1 MHAKKYGADGSGT
14 TEEKLIGPPPEVD
27 GSKNLRVPNITSDC
41 YNLGI
46 SWYEYLTWILAVTN
60 IKEDVERRVLFL
72 SRSAGNGPEDPDT
85 IKEPESVGCE
95 IRLVKGSVLQQED
108 VTRALEQAP
117 NLKGI
122 IQCSMV
128 LRDENFGRTW
138 NLHHATL
145 AAGIKRDFFILF
157 SSMSGVTRQ
166 AGQANYAGANTFLDS
181 FVQYRTSLGL
191 AASSLDIGA
200 VQDVSYVSQDDAL
213 LKRMKLASASG
224 ITEPELM
231 EAVSA
236 APLFPAT
243 SRTSCDTLAE
253 PFVDKNTIAQ
263 GISTAIPLSSS
274 ESRAFWRK
282 DVGMAA

>member
-1 MHAKKYGADGSGT
+1 MFYGSSRRELRTYDEWRTAVAAKVQG
-14 TEEKLIGPPPEVD
+14 
-27 GSKNLRVPNITSDC
+27 
-41 YNLGI
+41 
-46 SWYEYLTWILAVTN
+46 
-60 IKEDVERRVLFL
+60 
-72 SRSAGNGPEDPDT
+72 
-85 IKEPESVGCE
+85 
-95 IRLVKGSVLQQED
+95 
-108 VTRALEQAP
+108 
-117 NLKGI
+117 
-122 IQCSMV
+122 
-128 LRDENFGRTW
+128 TW

>member
-1 MHAKKYGADGSGT
+1 MHAKKYGADRSGT

-128 LRDENFGRTW
+128 LRDENFGRMT
-138 NLHHATL
+138 
-145 AAGIKRDFFILF
+145 
-157 SSMSGVTRQ
+157 SGELRW
-166 AGQANYAGANTFLDS
+166 
-181 FVQYRTSLGL
+181 
-191 AASSLDIGA
+191 
-200 VQDVSYVSQDDAL
+200 L
-213 LKRMKLASASG
+213 LRSKG
-224 ITEPELM
+224 H
-231 EAVSA
+231 
-236 APLFPAT
+236 
-243 SRTSCDTLAE
+243 
-253 PFVDKNTIAQ
+253 
-263 GISTAIPLSSS
+263 GISTTLHLPLGSNETSLSCSHPCLELLDKPVRQTTPERTLSLIPLCSTEQAWVSQRLPWTL
-274 ESRAFWRK
+274 EQCRMLVTFRK
-282 DVGMAA
+282 TMPF